1 MIAEKK
7 IVALIPARSG
17 SKGLPKKNIIDFLG
31 KPLLAWSIE
40 AAKHSQYVD
49 LVILSTDSQEIAD
62 IGLRYGA
69 EAPFLRPQD
78 ISQDTSS
85 SMELI
90 KHAVEYIEK
99 AYSEKFDILVL
110 LEPTSPLRT
119 SIDIDL
125 ALEKLI
131 EVENAKSLV
140 SLGKVELQHATIQV
154 GISNEGFVTLPLSTE
169 LLKHKKRQD
178 LPENFFLDG
187 SLYISY
193 IHELLRHETFVHN
206 KTVAFQMPKW
216 KTIEIDDVYDY
227 EMALCLARKFLL

>member
-1 MIAEKK
+1 LIAGKK
-7 IVALIPARSG
+7 IIALVPARSG

-31 KPLLAWSIE
+31 KPLMAWSIE
-40 AAKHSQYVD
+40 AATLSKYVD
-49 LVILSTDSQEIAD
+49 LVILSTDSQEIAE
-62 IGLRYGA
+62 IGMRYGA

-85 SMELI
+85 SLELI
-90 KHAVEYIEK
+90 KHAVEYVQES
-99 AYSEKFDILVL
+99 YPETFDILVL

-119 SIDIDL
+119 SVDIDL

-131 EVENAKSLV
+131 EFEDAKSLV

-154 GISNEGFVTLPLSTE
+154 GVSIEGFVTLPLSAE
-169 LLKHKKRQD
+169 LFKHKRRQD
-178 LPENFFLDG
+178 IPENFFLDG

-193 IHELLRHETFVHN
+193 IHELLRYETFVHN
-206 KTVAFQMPKW
+206 KTIAFQMPKW